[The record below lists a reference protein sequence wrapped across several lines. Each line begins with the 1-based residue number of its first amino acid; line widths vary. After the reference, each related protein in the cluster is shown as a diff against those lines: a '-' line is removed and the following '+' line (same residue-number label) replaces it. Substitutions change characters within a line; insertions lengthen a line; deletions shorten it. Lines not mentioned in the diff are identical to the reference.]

1 MVALLQSSK
10 GGFFFARDDWNPW
23 SNRSSVGGVKQNR
36 GLSNFR
42 VKFHESSALE
52 AKCYLKVIRCAPN
65 VKIQFFAKE
74 TWTCSKQYI
83 SFSSVGYS
91 SRIRNDF
98 RGSSTVER
106 FCACFRS
113 LPGCKL
119 LPHAFIFMDLDGWE
133 AGLRFSEENWVG

>member
-74 TWTCSKQYI
+74 TWTCSKHYI

-91 SRIRNDF
+91 SRIRDDF
-98 RGSSTVER
+98 RGFSHASTFLRMLQIASRMQIASTCVH
-106 FCACFRS
+106 FRGS
-113 LPGCKL
+113 RWMGSPGSA
-119 LPHAFIFMDLDGWE
+119 PG
-133 AGLRFSEENWVG
+133 

>member
-52 AKCYLKVIRCAPN
+52 AMCYLKVIRCAPN
-65 VKIQFFAKE
+65 VKIHFFCKGNLDVLKTLYFVQFCRVLIE
-74 TWTCSKQYI
+74 D
-83 SFSSVGYS
+83 
-91 SRIRNDF
+91 SR
-98 RGSSTVER
+98 
-106 FCACFRS
+106 
-113 LPGCKL
+113 
-119 LPHAFIFMDLDGWE
+119 
-133 AGLRFSEENWVG
+133 